1 MSAMADLD
9 IELNQ
14 YHAVRAAP
22 CGQCDGP
29 RYEVRKPGGA
39 MLLVCGSLA
48 TASEWVD
55 KLNRRFGL

>member
-14 YHAVRAAP
+14 YHAARATDCE
-22 CGQCDGP
+22 CGEP

-39 MLLVCGSLA
+39 MLLMCASLA
-48 TASEWVD
+48 TAAAWAD
-55 KLNRRFGL
+55 KLNERFGL